1 MSALLK
7 QICVLLSVC
16 FAGQLLAVFIPLPA
30 SVLAMLLLFLMLW
43 SGILKPGHIEKL
55 GDWLM
60 QNMAFFF
67 LPACVMAF
75 GYLDIIGKN
84 LIAIAVI
91 SVVSTVITFAA
102 TAFTVRG
109 LTKLTGRKGERRD

>member
-1 MSALLK
+1 MLLT
-7 QICVLLSVC
+7 VC
-16 FAGQLLAVFIPLPA
+16 FAGQLAAAFIPLPA
-30 SVLAMLLLFLMLW
+30 SVLAMLLLFVLLW
-43 SGILKPGHIEKL
+43 SGLLKPEKIERL

-75 GYLDIIGKN
+75 GYLDVIGQN
-84 LIAIAVI
+84 LVAIAVI

-102 TAFTVRG
+102 TAFTVRA
-109 LTKLTGRKGERRD
+109 LRSLLQKKGGSHD